1 VFPVK
6 FTKIDKN
13 TLRCLISR
21 EEMDERGIKIDDIMV
36 DRGKA
41 EAFLRDILM
50 EAKAK
55 VNFVTSG
62 EALNVQLSVLK
73 NGSVNLQITDDRN
86 ASIRMLLEQ
95 IKARLQAFSEQ
106 LNGSTNS
113 GNVIEIPP
121 HGAGTPQYRSAA
133 KAVAEAKDDAVIKM
147 HVWAKLA
154 SMEDCIALSKAM
166 AGATDVPSALYEVN
180 GAYFFELDIESVK
193 TRVAR
198 IVFTV
203 SEHSVTVFSD
213 DGFYMEPKEH
223 GKLLI
228 KENAFEALS
237 RF

>member
-1 VFPVK
+1 MK

-41 EAFLRDILM
+41 EAFLRDILT
-50 EAKAK
+50 EARTQ

-95 IKARLQAFSEQ
+95 IKARLAAFSEQ
-106 LNGSTNS
+106 LGNSQKSS

-121 HGAGTPQYRSAA
+121 QGSVIPQYKNAA
-133 KAVAEAKDDAVIKM
+133 KAVADAKDDGVIKM
-147 HVWAKLA
+147 HVWARLA

-166 AGATDVPSALYEVN
+166 GGADDVPSALYELN
-180 GAYFFELDIESVK
+180 GNYFFELDIESVK

-198 IVFTV
+198 IIFTV
-203 SEHSVTVFSD
+203 SEHSIVVFSD

-223 GKLLI
+223 GKCLI
-228 KENAFEALS
+228 KEKAFERLS
-237 RF
+237 AF

>member
-1 VFPVK
+1 VK

-41 EAFLRDILM
+41 EAFLRDILT
-50 EAKAK
+50 EARTQ

-95 IKARLQAFSEQ
+95 IKARLAAFSEQ
-106 LNGSTNS
+106 LGNNSKSS
-113 GNVIEIPP
+113 GNVVEIPP
-121 HGAGTPQYRSAA
+121 QGSVIPQYRNAA
-133 KAVAEAKDDAVIKM
+133 KAVADAKDDGIIKM

-166 AGATDVPSALYEVN
+166 GEANDVPSALYELN
-180 GAYFFELDIESVK
+180 GDYFFELDIESVK

-203 SEHSVTVFSD
+203 SEHSLAVFSD

-223 GKLLI
+223 GKRLI
-228 KENAFEALS
+228 KEKAFETLS
-237 RF
+237 KF

>member
-1 VFPVK
+1 MK

-73 NGSVNLQITDDRN
+73 NGSLNLQITDDRN

-95 IKARLQAFSEQ
+95 IKARLAAFSEQ
-106 LNGSTNS
+106 IANGSGNS
-113 GNVIEIPP
+113 ANVVEIPP
-121 HGAGTPQYRSAA
+121 QGSVIPEYKTAGKFIA
-133 KAVAEAKDDAVIKM
+133 KVKDNPVIKM
-147 HVWAKLA
+147 HVWARLA
-154 SMEDCIALSKAM
+154 SMEDCITLSKAM
-166 AGATDVPSALYEVN
+166 AKDRGIPSKLYELN
-180 GAYFFELDIESVK
+180 GNYYFEIDINDVKSV
-193 TRVAR
+193 VAR
-198 IVFTV
+198 IVFTL
-203 SEHSVTVFSD
+203 SEHSVAVFSD
-213 DGFYMEPKEH
+213 DGFFMEAKEH
-223 GKLLI
+223 GKCLI
-228 KENAFEALS
+228 KEKAFETLS
-237 RF
+237 NF

>member
-1 VFPVK
+1 MK

-21 EEMDERGIKIDDIMV
+21 EEMDEKGIKIDDIMV

-73 NGSVNLQITDDRN
+73 NGSLNLQITDDRN
-86 ASIRMLLEQ
+86 ASIRVLLEQ
-95 IKARLQAFSEQ
+95 IKARLQAFTEQ
-106 LNGSTNS
+106 IANGARNAE
-113 GNVIEIPP
+113 NVVEIPP
-121 HGAGTPQYRSAA
+121 QGSVIPEFRSAA
-133 KAVAEAKDDAVIKM
+133 KAVADAKDDTVIKM
-147 HVWAKLA
+147 HVWARVA

-166 AGATDVPSALYEVN
+166 AKNRSVPSKLYELN
-180 GAYFFELDIESVK
+180 GDYFFEMDIENVK
-193 TRVAR
+193 TVVAR
-198 IVFTV
+198 IVFTL
-203 SEHSVTVFSD
+203 SEHSVAVFSD
-213 DGFYMEPKEH
+213 DGFFMEPKEH

-228 KENAFEALS
+228 KEKAFETLS
-237 RF
+237 KF

>member
-1 VFPVK
+1 MK

-106 LNGSTNS
+106 LVSASDNS
-113 GNVIEIPP
+113 GNVVEIPANGI
-121 HGAGTPQYRSAA
+121 GAAKYKSAA
-133 KAVAEAKDDAVIKM
+133 KAVAEAGDDAVIKM
-147 HVWAKLA
+147 HIWAKLA

-166 AGATDVPSALYEVN
+166 KGADEVPSALYELKGN
-180 GAYFFELDIESVK
+180 YYFELDVESVK
-193 TRVAR
+193 THVAR
-198 IVFTV
+198 IVFAL
-203 SEHSVTVFSD
+203 SEHSSVVFSD

-223 GKLLI
+223 GRRLI
-228 KENAFEALS
+228 KERAFEALS
-237 RF
+237 KF